1 MGCGGEKMNEYK
13 LKAITISGEY
23 IEQSLNDFYEIN
35 QFIFEIGE
43 QLKSCIV
50 VRWDNVVY
58 RFI

>member
-1 MGCGGEKMNEYK
+1 MNEYK

-58 RFI
+58 RLI